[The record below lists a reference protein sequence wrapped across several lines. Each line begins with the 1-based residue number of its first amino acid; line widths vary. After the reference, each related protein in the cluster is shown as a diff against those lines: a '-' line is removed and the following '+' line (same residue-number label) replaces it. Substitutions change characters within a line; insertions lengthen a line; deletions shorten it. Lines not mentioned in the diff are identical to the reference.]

1 MLKKVIVCCII
12 SLSAAAAYAATAVAG
27 NTVYIDFG
35 SFVLPASAKND
46 VTVTI
51 SPNGTVSTSGGI
63 TQFTGGKPGSF
74 TINASDG
81 SVANAYASTG
91 NNQYTGMAL
100 LGCGGGLFS
109 SANISNVQLRSSGPL
124 STPGAVFYYGATIN
138 FTQLVSGGSSLNCTI
153 STCTSAAAFY
163 YNLNAPA
170 TPSSNNGN
178 LQLCF
183 TMRFRPTPISLTH
196 RGGAS
201 LNFGRV
207 CAPWSG
213 NTGTVT
219 LSPSGMV
226 SASNVDCYSNN
237 VSADSFSVTGAANS
251 GYSVILPSS
260 VNINNGSRTLT
271 INNFTSS
278 CTNCT
283 LGSGGSGAFTV
294 GGTLSVPS
302 GTSAGTYSGSY
313 TVSVVY

>member
-1 MLKKVIVCCII
+1 MLKKVIVYCIVY
-12 SLSAAAAYAATAVAG
+12 LSAAAAYAATAVAG

-35 SFVLPASAKND
+35 TFVLPASIANN

-63 TQFTGGKPGSF
+63 TQHTGGKPGSF

-81 SVANAYASTG
+81 GAANAYASVTNSSHTG
-91 NNQYTGMAL
+91 IGL
-100 LGCGGGLFS
+100 LGCGGSVLS
-109 SANISNVQLRSSGPL
+109 TANISGVQLRSSGPV
-124 STPGAVFYYGATIN
+124 STPGAVFYYGATLSFN
-138 FTQLVSGGSSLNCTI
+138 QLLSGGSSLNCTVRA
-153 STCTSAAAFY
+153 CTSAAAFY

-170 TPSSNNGN
+170 TASSNNGN

-183 TMRFRPTPISLTH
+183 TMRSRPTPISLTH
-196 RGGAS
+196 TGGAS

-213 NTGTVT
+213 NTGTITVT
-219 LSPSGMV
+219 PSGAV
-226 SASNVDCYSNN
+226 SASNVECYSNN

-260 VNINNGSRTLT
+260 VNINNGSRSLT

-283 LGSGGSGAFTV
+283 LGRGGSGAFSV